1 MVDVLNADGIG
12 SGTGAELADKLG
24 QSLNKE
30 LSRELMA
37 GRSKGGVMVVD
48 HNFKVVMI
56 DAKVAQ
62 YCSVS
67 AGQSQGKRFYA
78 LFPGLLCS
86 LFASE
91 LHEVLAFVGRKQ
103 CSRPA

>member
-1 MVDVLNADGIG
+1 MIDVLNADGIG
-12 SGTGAELADKLG
+12 SGTGAELADKPG

-62 YCSVS
+62 
-67 AGQSQGKRFYA
+67 
-78 LFPGLLCS
+78 
-86 LFASE
+86 
-91 LHEVLAFVGRKQ
+91 
-103 CSRPA
+103 